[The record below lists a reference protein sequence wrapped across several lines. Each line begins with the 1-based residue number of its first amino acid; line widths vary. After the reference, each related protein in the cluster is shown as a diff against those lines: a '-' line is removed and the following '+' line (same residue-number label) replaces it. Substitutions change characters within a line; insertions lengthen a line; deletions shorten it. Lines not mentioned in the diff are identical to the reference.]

1 MCVLAQSFGN
11 SQSVAAGTLSE
22 EVTEQPTW
30 IVDPIDGTTNFVHR
44 FPFSCVS
51 VALAI
56 NKKVVVGVV
65 FNPMMNEM
73 FTAVKGQGAKLN
85 GEALHVS
92 QTSEMKQALVA
103 TGFPYQR
110 DDATLDHVLG
120 NIKRVLQECRA
131 VRRAGSAALD
141 MCYVARGVFDLYY
154 EAGVHAWDVAA
165 GCLIVEEAGGCVMD
179 MYDSPFSLGLRRVA
193 CGNENLVKSLNG
205 LLKRPE

>member
-1 MCVLAQSFGN
+1 MDN
-11 SQSVAAGTLSE
+11 
-22 EVTEQPTW
+22 PTW

-65 FNPMMNEM
+65 YNPMMNEL
-73 FTAVKGQGAKLN
+73 FTAVRGQGAFLN
-85 GEALHVS
+85 GEKLQIS
-92 QTSEMKQALVA
+92 QTTELKQALVA

-110 DDATLDHVLG
+110 DDETLDHVLA
-120 NIKRVLQECRA
+120 NVKIVLQNCRA

-141 MCYVARGVFDLYY
+141 MCYVARGVFDIYY
-154 EAGVHAWDVAA
+154 EAGVHAWDIAA
-165 GCLIVEEAGGCVMD
+165 GALIVEEAGGHVMD

-193 CGNENLVKSLNG
+193 CGNENIIKQLNG
-205 LLKRPE
+205 ILKRPADSN

>member
-1 MCVLAQSFGN
+1 M
-11 SQSVAAGTLSE
+11 AAGTLSE
-22 EVTEQPTW
+22 DVLDDPTW

-65 FNPMMNEM
+65 YNPMMNEL
-73 FTAVKGQGAKLN
+73 FTAVRGQGSFLN
-85 GEALHVS
+85 GEKLTIS
-92 QTSEMKQALVA
+92 QTSDLKQALVA

-110 DDATLDHVLG
+110 DDATLDHVLA
-120 NIKRVLQECRA
+120 NIKLTLQHCRA

-154 EAGVHAWDVAA
+154 EAGVHAWDIAA
-165 GCLIVEEAGGCVMD
+165 GALIVEEAGGHVMD
-179 MYDSPFSLGLRRVA
+179 MYDAPFSLGLRRVA
-193 CGNENLVKSLNG
+193 CGNAELVKKLNG
-205 LLKRPE
+205 ILKRPESSA

>member
-1 MCVLAQSFGN
+1 M
-11 SQSVAAGTLSE
+11 
-22 EVTEQPTW
+22 
-30 IVDPIDGTTNFVHR
+30 DPIDGTTNFVHR

-51 VALAI
+51 IGLAI

-65 FNPMMNEM
+65 YNPMMGEM

-85 GEALHVS
+85 GEAIHVS
-92 QTSEMKQALVA
+92 TNTDMKQALVA

-110 DDATLDHVLG
+110 DDKMLDHVLG
-120 NIKRVLQECRA
+120 NVKKVLQACRA

-165 GCLIVEEAGGCVMD
+165 GCLIVEEAGGYVMD
-179 MYDSPFSLGLRRVA
+179 MYDTPFSLGLRRVA
-193 CGNENLVKSLNG
+193 CGNEKLVRELNAM
-205 LLKRPE
+205 LKRPE